1 MKISAAMMVRNE
13 EQNLPRCLESIR
25 GFVDEIAVVDTGS
38 TDRTVE
44 ILDGERE
51 AGTEVLIKVSPW
63 RDDFSFHRNE
73 SLDLATGD
81 WLLVI
86 DADEELCGD
95 KEALRKMLESKE
107 VQDQESAAILVKNMY
122 RGKEGEQQVS
132 PRLFLKGKA
141 RYYGIVHNY
150 ADTEKPPM
158 GLQGAFIR
166 HYGYD
171 LDPEAK
177 ALKHERT
184 VSLLKKRLEQNPY
197 DWQAHFYMAEMESQA
212 GHHEQCVYHAEK
224 YLRAR
229 QQNNKF
235 NPSVYYLLSCTLI
248 RLKDFERA
256 AEVIQEASRLIPHD
270 LDMAKTMMD
279 FGLLRKNPS
288 LVSEGA
294 RRYVLNYDRYTQD
307 LTARGGR
314 FCFNYDQKTLCFAMF
329 NLMCICLSD
338 GQSLLNRLVTTLE
351 EMDDPEYKDK
361 LMRDIQRE
369 MTVIGMNFQ
378 IEEREAA

>member
-1 MKISAAMMVRNE
+1 MKISAAMMVKDE
-13 EQNLPRCLESIR
+13 EHNLPRCLESIR
-25 GFVDEIAVVDTGS
+25 DFVDEIAVVDTGS

-44 ILDGERE
+44 LLDAER
-51 AGTEVLIKVSPW
+51 ANGLEVLIKISPW

-81 WLLVI
+81 WILVI

-95 KEALRKMLESKE
+95 KEALRKMLESEEIQKH
-107 VQDQESAAILVKNMY
+107 ESAAVEIQDIH
-122 RGKEGEQQVS
+122 GGEVAVRYVS
-132 PRLFLKGKA
+132 ARLFMKGKVQ
-141 RYYGIVHNY
+141 YYGIVHNF
-150 ADTEKPPM
+150 AHTEKAPVA
-158 GLQGAFIR
+158 LRGAYIQ

-177 ALKHERT
+177 LRKRERT
-184 VSLLKKRLEQNPY
+184 VGLLKKRLEQNPY
-197 DWQAHFYMAEMESQA
+197 DWQAMFYMAEMESQA
-212 GHHEQCVYHAEK
+212 GNFEQSVYYAEK

-248 RLKDFERA
+248 RLNDFDRA
-256 AEVIQEASRLIPHD
+256 AEVIREASQVIPHD

-294 RRYVLNYDRYTQD
+294 RRYVLNYDRYAED
-307 LTARGGR
+307 LAARGGR

-329 NLMCICLSD
+329 NLMCISLSD
-338 GQSLLNRLVTTLE
+338 GQSLLNRLVATLE
-351 EMDDPEYKDK
+351 EMDDPEYKNK
-361 LMRDIQRE
+361 VMRDIQRE
-369 MTVIGMNFQ
+369 MAVIGVNFQ
-378 IEEREAA
+378 IEQREAA